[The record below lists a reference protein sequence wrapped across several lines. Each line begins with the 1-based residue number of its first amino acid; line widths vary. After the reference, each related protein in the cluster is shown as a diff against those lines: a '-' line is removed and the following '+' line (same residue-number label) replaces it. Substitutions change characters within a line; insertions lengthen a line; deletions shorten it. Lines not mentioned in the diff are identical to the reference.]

1 MDAGW
6 LGCPAFFYVSTRG
19 QDGVLFVIRGL
30 IFGVNSLA
38 RNAAKRKAAVL
49 RHVLAGIGLGLG
61 LLISVPSMAVAAPE
75 PFARWL

>member
-30 IFGVNSLA
+30 GFGVKDLV
-38 RNAAKRKAAVL
+38 RFAAQVMVL
-49 RHVLAGIGLGLG
+49 RHING
-61 LLISVPSMAVAAPE
+61 
-75 PFARWL
+75 